1 MRVLMVSDV
10 FLPRINGVSTSIDT
24 FRRTL
29 KSQGIEVVVVAP
41 RYGNEHDEARVV
53 RVIGRPLLGD
63 PEDRLLS
70 WRATH
75 RTVLDA
81 ARNCDLIHVQT
92 PFVAHFAG
100 LRVARALR
108 LPVLTTYH
116 TFFEE
121 YLHHYVPLIPAGLL
135 RFAARTFSR
144 SQCNAMDAVIV
155 PSSSMQHRLAS
166 YGVHTPLHVMPTG
179 VPLKKFSDGLRDRFR
194 QRHGIAD
201 DRPVALFVGRV
212 AHEKNI
218 GFLFDAWAQA
228 RTRKSDLLLLI
239 AGDGPALGAL
249 KEQARAL
256 NLGDSV
262 VFLGYLDSEK
272 ELPDCYAAADVF
284 VFTSRTE
291 TQGLVLL
298 EAMAAGLPAIAL
310 SEMGTTD
317 ILGTGQGCLTPP
329 AEASAFAEAI
339 LRFFS
344 DEPLRTRLRKEALSV
359 ARDWSDEAWA
369 VRLANLYQAL
379 VAKRN

>member
-29 KSQGIEVVVVAP
+29 KSQGVEVTLVAP
-41 RYGNEHDEARVV
+41 RYGNEHDEARVI
-53 RVIGRPLLGD
+53 RVKGRPLLGD

-70 WRATH
+70 WKATH
-75 RTVLDA
+75 RAVLDA
-81 ARNCDLIHVQT
+81 ARSCDAVHIQT

-100 LRVARALR
+100 LRVARTLG
-108 LPVLTTYH
+108 LPVMATYH

-121 YLHHYVPLIPAGLL
+121 YLHHYVPLIPARLL
-135 RFAARTFSR
+135 RFTARNFSR

-155 PSSSMQHRLAS
+155 PSSSMHQRLTS
-166 YGVHTPLHVMPTG
+166 YGVCTPLHVMPTG
-179 VPLKKFSDGLRDRFR
+179 VPLKKFAAGQRDRFR
-194 QRHGIAD
+194 RRHGIAD
-201 DRPVALFVGRV
+201 NRPVALFVGRV

-218 GFLFDAWAQA
+218 DFLLDAWAQA
-228 RTRKSDLLLLI
+228 RAHRPDLLLLI

-249 KEQARAL
+249 KEQAHAL
-256 NLGDSV
+256 NLGESV
-262 VFLGYLDSEK
+262 IFLGYLDSET

-317 ILGTGQGCLTPP
+317 ILGAGQGCLTPP
-329 AEASAFAEAI
+329 ADAAAFAQAI

-344 DEPLRTRLRKEALSV
+344 DALLRARLRKEAL
-359 ARDWSDEAWA
+359 ALALDWSDDAWA
-369 VRLANLYQAL
+369 RRLANLYKAL
-379 VAKRN
+379 QR

>member
-10 FLPRINGVSTSIDT
+10 FLPRINGVSISIDT

-29 KSQGIEVVVVAP
+29 ESQGVEVIVLAP
-41 RYGNEHDEARVV
+41 RYGNENDEARVI
-53 RVIGRPLLGD
+53 RVEGRPLFGD

-70 WRATH
+70 WKATYRA
-75 RTVLDA
+75 VLDA
-81 ARNCDLIHVQT
+81 ARNCDAIHIQT

-100 LRVARALR
+100 LRVARSLN
-108 LPVLTTYH
+108 LPVLSTYH

-121 YLHHYVPLIPAGLL
+121 YLHHYVPLIPARLL

-155 PSSSMQHRLAS
+155 PSSSMQHRLTS
-166 YGVHTPLHVMPTG
+166 YGVCTPLHVMPTG
-179 VPLKKFSDGLRDRFR
+179 VPLKKFAAGQRDRFR
-194 QRHGIAD
+194 QRYGIAS

-218 GFLFDAWAQA
+218 GFLLDAWAQA
-228 RTRKSDLLLLI
+228 RARQPNLLLLI

-249 KEQARAL
+249 KEQAHTL
-256 NLGDSV
+256 SLGESV
-262 VFLGYLDSEK
+262 IFLGYLDSTE

-317 ILGTGQGCLTPP
+317 ILGAGLGCLTPP
-329 AEASAFAEAI
+329 AEAAAFAQAI

-344 DEPLRTRLRKEALSV
+344 DAPLRARLRQEAL
-359 ARDWSDEAWA
+359 ALALDWSDDAWA
-369 VRLANLYQAL
+369 RRLANLYQAL
-379 VAKRN
+379 IAKQR